1 MATPERNTNNIIL
14 MMYFDLNQKFFI
26 GKIDTFRIV
35 DDCMLN
41 FSLFAVALIAGI
53 HLSCGDIRPNSDLPR
68 AHMICL
74 CIFLMIDVSARP
86 ESTDFI
92 CFIGRSVIS
101 VFYLKL

>member
-26 GKIDTFRIV
+26 GKMDTFRIV
-35 DDCMLN
+35 DVCMLN

-74 CIFLMIDVSARP
+74 GIFLMIDVSARS
-86 ESTDFI
+86 ERTDFI
-92 CFIGRSVIS
+92 CFIGRTVIW